1 MMGATAG
8 MAALS
13 VALTV
18 LAGPLYGLASRA
30 AGDLLDPVR
39 YVHSVLA
46 PGEVR

>member
-8 MAALS
+8 MAALT

-30 AGDLLDPVR
+30 AGDLLDPAPYIR
-39 YVHSVLA
+39 SVLV
-46 PGEVR
+46 PGEAR